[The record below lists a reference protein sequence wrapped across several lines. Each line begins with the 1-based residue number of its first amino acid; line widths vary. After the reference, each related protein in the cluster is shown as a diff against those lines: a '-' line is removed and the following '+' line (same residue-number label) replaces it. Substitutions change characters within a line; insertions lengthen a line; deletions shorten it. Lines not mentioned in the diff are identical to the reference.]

1 MPVQLAESTL
11 SILLIVTIVGAEL
24 KESDVVRVQKCCESF
39 ELMIDRRC
47 RHQNDSD
54 IEPWTP
60 MFTSEKGH
68 DNIQV
73 PAFKFVIGIPECG
86 PRQQW
91 PIYHYPGSQD
101 RLSLLPNGRLRHYIS
116 HHESD
121 DVGGTLPVEGK
132 EEHQRYYYE
141 YELGTYCL
149 DKTEVVQDK
158 KLEAQYAVVCAPEV
172 TPNWNNTDY
181 LIRRLVDP
189 VLHGVA
195 ITCFTTVSIIYFVLP
210 QLRDLVGNIISTI
223 TTCLVACQAADLVG
237 IFVEYRNHVSFLIAG
252 LEMCS
257 FELLMAASTVIT
269 LYMLG
274 GQTLTM
280 TLVALFA
287 HFFLDTGNPMS
298 QPSSITQ
305 DNVGW
310 LGIAMFF
317 TPVGFTIL
325 VNIFFYLTT
334 GQIINRMSTY
344 GRIHHKMKYNFDMF
358 VKLFLVMS
366 LSWLFLLLSWLKFD
380 ALVYCHI
387 GANALQAPLILY
399 ICVLGQKRVR
409 ILLRKTCCYEGCPCT
424 CCRPGPPHEGMDWGE
439 EMMTMN
445 TAHY

>member
-1 MPVQLAESTL
+1 MFNEYDEKATALATVKL
-11 SILLIVTIVGAEL
+11 YQTEL
-24 KESDVVRVQKCCESF
+24 TRPRQSQRHVANDESDTAVHSSSGNNNFQINTYNII
-39 ELMIDRRC
+39 IDR
-47 RHQNDSD
+47 HMSAL
-54 IEPWTP
+54 EHP
-60 MFTSEKGH
+60 
-68 DNIQV
+68 IQAYFLILRSYCDV

-86 PRQQW
+86 SRQQW

-237 IFVEYRNHVSFLIAG
+237 IFVEYRNHVSFLIADTVKYV
-252 LEMCS
+252 S
-257 FELLMAASTVIT
+257 LLAAFFWLNSMGYYIWKTFRSRNVFLRVT
-269 LYMLG
+269 DGRKYCYYSLYAWG
-274 GQTLTM
+274 STLTM

-358 VKLFLVMS
+358 VKLLPSDVS
-366 LSWLFLLLSWLKFD
+366 I
-380 ALVYCHI
+380 VVV
-387 GANALQAPLILY
+387 PPTILAQ
-399 ICVLGQKRVR
+399 V
-409 ILLRKTCCYEGCPCT
+409 
-424 CCRPGPPHEGMDWGE
+424 
-439 EMMTMN
+439 
-445 TAHY
+445 